1 MAIMKRLKSNTF
13 ILSLLTS
20 LIILPVSNVACAA
33 NPTRVVMDQNVVS
46 VYDDDG
52 VFLRYSYKDVPF
64 KPYVKELFTPGGVN
78 VLLDAPTDH
87 LHHHALMFAVT
98 ADGVDFW
105 AEQSAAGGPGRQA
118 HQRFDEVK
126 VEKRGDAHFAGFSQ
140 QVDWQNP
147 QTGQLVLKE
156 IRTIEICNLAKPK
169 AVLLTWQSQFEAP
182 DAKESVTLSG
192 SHYQGLGMR
201 FVRSMDLEGEVRNAD
216 GKPGVVFRGEERLV
230 RSRWCAYTAKADGKD
245 VTVAMFDHPRNE
257 RHPAT
262 WFMMNKPF
270 AYLSATLALH
280 EQPLKVESAN
290 PLVLRYAAALWD
302 GRIEDAK
309 IEELYKRW
317 AALPQETTAAL
328 TPQQAK

>member
-1 MAIMKRLKSNTF
+1 MKRLKSNTF

-20 LIILPVSNVACAA
+20 LVILAVSNAVLAA
-33 NPTRVVMDQNVVS
+33 NPMRVVMDQNVVS

-52 VFLRYSYKDVPF
+52 VLLRYCYKDVPF
-64 KPYVKELFTPGGVN
+64 KPYVQQLFTPGGVN
-78 VLLDAPTDH
+78 VLLDAPADH

-98 ADGVDFW
+98 ADGTDFW

-126 VEKRGDAHFAGFSQ
+126 VERRGDAHFAGFSQ
-140 QVDWQNP
+140 QLDWQNP

-156 IRTIEICNLAKPK
+156 IRTIEICNFAKPK
-169 AVLLTWQSQFEAP
+169 AALLTWQSHFEAP
-182 DAKESVTLSG
+182 DANESVTLSG
-192 SHYQGLGMR
+192 SHYQGLGLR
-201 FVRSMDLEGEVRNAD
+201 FIRSMDLEGEFRNAD
-216 GKPGVVFRGEERLV
+216 GKAGVVFRGEERLV
-230 RSRWCAYTAKADGKD
+230 RSHWCAYTAKADGKD
-245 VTVAMFDHPRNE
+245 VTVAMFDHPGNE

-280 EQPLKVESAN
+280 EQPLKLESGN
-290 PLVLRYAAALWD
+290 PLVLRYGVALWD

-317 AALPQETTAAL
+317 AALPRWTEGAPK
-328 TPQQAK
+328 PQPVK

>member
-1 MAIMKRLKSNTF
+1 MERLKSSTVTLWVSVN
-13 ILSLLTS
+13 LLIFFTS
-20 LIILPVSNVACAA
+20 DMTLAA
-33 NPTRVVMDQNVVS
+33 NLMRAVMDQNVVS

-52 VFLRYSYKDVPF
+52 VFLHYSYKDVPF

-78 VLLDAPTDH
+78 VLLDAPADH

-118 HQRFDEVK
+118 HQRFDHVT
-126 VEKRGDAHFAGFSQ
+126 VDSRDDAPFAGFSEQ
-140 QVDWQNP
+140 LDWQNP
-147 QTGQLVLKE
+147 QSGQLVLKE
-156 IRTIEICNLAKPK
+156 IRTIGICNLAEPN
-169 AVLLTWQSQFEAP
+169 AVLLTWQSQFETP
-182 DAKESVTLSG
+182 NAKESVTLSG

-201 FVRSMDLEGEVRNAD
+201 FVRSMDLDGEFRNAD
-216 GKPGVVFRGEERLV
+216 GKEGTVFRGEERLV
-230 RSRWCAYTAKADGKD
+230 RSRWCAYTARVDGKD

-270 AYLSATLALH
+270 AYFSATLALH
-280 EQPLKVESAN
+280 EQPLEVEVKSGK
-290 PLVLRYAAALWD
+290 PLVLRYGVALWD
-302 GRIEDAK
+302 GRIENAK

-317 AALPQETTAAL
+317 AALPQQTEGSPK
-328 TPQQAK
+328 PQPEK

>member
-1 MAIMKRLKSNTF
+1 MERLKGSTITLWVSVN
-13 ILSLLTS
+13 LLTFFIS
-20 LIILPVSNVACAA
+20 DMALAA
-33 NPTRVVMDQNVVS
+33 NPMRAVTGAS
-46 VYDDDG
+46 TLSLYEDDD
-52 VFLRYSYKDVPF
+52 VLLRYCYKDVPF

-78 VLLDAPTDH
+78 VLLDAPADH

-98 ADGVDFW
+98 ADGTDFW

-280 EQPLKVESAN
+280 EQPLKVEPGK
-290 PLVLRYAAALWD
+290 PLVLRYGVALWD

-317 AALPQETTAAL
+317 ASPPRETES
-328 TPQQAK
+328 P

>member
-1 MAIMKRLKSNTF
+1 MERFKSST
-13 ILSLLTS
+13 ITLWLCITLLTFFAS
-20 LIILPVSNVACAA
+20 SVAFAA
-33 NPTRVVMDQNVVS
+33 NPMRAVMGENTLS
-46 VYDDDG
+46 LYEDDA
-52 VFLRYSYKDVPF
+52 VLLRYSYKDVPF
-64 KPYVKELFTPGGVN
+64 KPYVKELFTPRGAN
-78 VLLDAPTDH
+78 VLLDAPADH

-98 ADGVDFW
+98 ADGTDFW

-118 HQRFDEVK
+118 HQRFNDV
-126 VEKRGDAHFAGFSQ
+126 RIDSRDDAAFPGFSQ
-140 QVDWQNP
+140 QLDWKNP
-147 QTGQLVLKE
+147 QNGQLLLKE
-156 IRTIEICNLAKPK
+156 IRAIEVCNLAEPK
-169 AVLLTWQSQFEAP
+169 AVLLTWQSQFDAP
-182 DAKESVTLSG
+182 DANESVTLSG
-192 SHYQGLGMR
+192 SHYQGLGLR
-201 FVRSMDLEGEVRNAD
+201 FVRSMDLEGEFRNAD

-280 EQPLKVESAN
+280 EQPLKVEPGK
-290 PLVLRYAAALWD
+290 PLVLRYGVALWD

-317 AALPQETTAAL
+317 ASPPRETES
-328 TPQQAK
+328 P

>member
-1 MAIMKRLKSNTF
+1 MKRFNSNTS

-20 LIILPVSNVACAA
+20 LIILPVSNVACA
-33 NPTRVVMDQNVVS
+33 PDPMRVVMDQNVVS
-46 VYDDDG
+46 LYEDDN
-52 VFLRYSYKDVPF
+52 VLLRYSYKDVPF

-78 VLLDAPTDH
+78 VLLDAPADH

-98 ADGVDFW
+98 ADGTEFW
-105 AEQSAAGGPGRQA
+105 AEQSDAGGPGRQA
-118 HQRFDEVK
+118 HQSFDEVK
-126 VEKRGDAHFAGFSQ
+126 VERRGGVRFAGFSQ
-140 QVDWQNP
+140 RIDWQNP
-147 QTGQLVLKE
+147 QSGQLVLKE
-156 IRTIEICNLAKPK
+156 IRTIEIRNFAKPK
-169 AVLLTWQSQFEAP
+169 AVLLTWQPHFEVP
-182 DAKESVTLSG
+182 DANESVTLSG
-192 SHYQGLGMR
+192 SHYQGLGLR
-201 FVRSMDLEGEVRNAD
+201 FVRSMDLEGEFRNAD
-216 GKPGVVFRGEERLV
+216 GKAGVVFRGEERLV

-280 EQPLKVESAN
+280 EQPLKVESDN
-290 PLVLRYAAALWD
+290 PLVLRYAVALWD

-317 AALPQETTAAL
+317 AAM
-328 TPQQAK
+328 PQQAEGAPKPQPVK

>member
-1 MAIMKRLKSNTF
+1 
-13 ILSLLTS
+13 
-20 LIILPVSNVACAA
+20 LIILAVSNAA
-33 NPTRVVMDQNVVS
+33 FAASPMRLVTDQNVVS

-52 VFLRYSYKDVPF
+52 VLLRYSYRDVPF
-64 KPYVKELFTPGGVN
+64 KPYVKEFFTPGGVN
-78 VLLDAPTDH
+78 VLLDAPADH

-98 ADGVDFW
+98 ADGVNFW
-105 AEQSAAGGPGRQA
+105 EEQQAPGRQV
-118 HQRFDEVK
+118 HQRF
-126 VEKRGDAHFAGFSQ
+126 GDVRVDSRDDAPFAGFSQ
-140 QVDWQNP
+140 QLDWKNP
-147 QTGQLVLKE
+147 QTGQLVIKE
-156 IRTIEICNLAKPK
+156 IRTIEICKLAEPK
-169 AVLLTWQSQFEAP
+169 AALLMWQSQFEAP
-182 DAKESVTLSG
+182 DANESVTLSG
-192 SHYQGLGMR
+192 SHYQGLGLR
-201 FVRSMDLEGEVRNAD
+201 FVRSMDLEGEFRNAD
-216 GKPGVVFRGEERLV
+216 GKAGVVFRGEERLV

-280 EQPLKVESAN
+280 EQPLKVEPAN

-317 AALPQETTAAL
+317 AAP
-328 TPQQAK
+328 PQQAEGAPKPPPEK

>member
-1 MAIMKRLKSNTF
+1 MERLKNSTVRLWICVNLLIFF
-13 ILSLLTS
+13 ISDMAL
-20 LIILPVSNVACAA
+20 AA
-33 NPTRVVMDQNVVS
+33 NPMRVVTDQNVVS

-52 VFLRYSYKDVPF
+52 VLLRYSYRDVPF

-78 VLLDAPTDH
+78 VLLDAPADH

-98 ADGVDFW
+98 ADGVNFW
-105 AEQSAAGGPGRQA
+105 EEQQAPGRQV
-118 HQRFDEVK
+118 HQRFDDVR
-126 VEKRGDAHFAGFSQ
+126 VDSRDGAPFAGFSQ
-140 QVDWQNP
+140 QIDWKNP

-156 IRTIEICNLAKPK
+156 IRTIEVCNLAEPK
-169 AVLLTWQSQFEAP
+169 AALLTWQSQFEAP
-182 DAKESVTLSG
+182 DGKESVTLSG

-201 FVRSMDLEGEVRNAD
+201 FVRSMDLEGEFRNAD
-216 GKPGVVFRGEERLV
+216 GKPGVVFRGEEKLV
-230 RSRWCAYTAKADGKD
+230 RSRWCAYTAKAQSKD
-245 VTVAMFDHPRNE
+245 VTVAMFDHPGNE

-280 EQPLKVESAN
+280 EQPLKVEPDN
-290 PLVLRYAAALWD
+290 PLVLRYAVALWD

-317 AALPQETTAAL
+317 AALPQQAGG
-328 TPQQAK
+328 TPKPQPAK

>member
-1 MAIMKRLKSNTF
+1 MERLKSSTVRLWICVN
-13 ILSLLTS
+13 LLIFFTS
-20 LIILPVSNVACAA
+20 DMALAA
-33 NPTRVVMDQNVVS
+33 NPMRVVMDQNVVS

-78 VLLDAPTDH
+78 VLLDAPADH

-98 ADGVDFW
+98 ADGTDFW

-126 VEKRGDAHFAGFSQ
+126 VEKRGDAHFAGFSEQ
-140 QVDWQNP
+140 LDWKNP
-147 QTGQLVLKE
+147 QSGQLVLKE
-156 IRTIEICNLAKPK
+156 IRTIEICNFAKPK
-169 AVLLTWQSQFEAP
+169 AALLTWQSQFEAP

-201 FVRSMDLEGEVRNAD
+201 FVRSMDAEGELRNAD
-216 GKPGVVFRGEERLV
+216 GKAGVVFRGEERLV

-280 EQPLKVESAN
+280 EQPLKVESGN
-290 PLVLRYAAALWD
+290 PLVLRYAVALWD

-317 AALPQETTAAL
+317 AALPQQADGAPK
-328 TPQQAK
+328 PQPVK

>member
-1 MAIMKRLKSNTF
+1 MERLKSSTVTLWICVNLVTF
-13 ILSLLTS
+13 FISDMTL
-20 LIILPVSNVACAA
+20 AA
-33 NPTRVVMDQNVVS
+33 NPIRVVTDQNVVS

-52 VFLRYSYKDVPF
+52 VLLRYSYRDVPF

-78 VLLDAPTDH
+78 VLLDAPADH

-98 ADGVDFW
+98 ADGTDFW

-118 HQRFDEVK
+118 HQRFDDVR
-126 VEKRGDAHFAGFSQ
+126 VDSRDDAPFAGFSQ
-140 QVDWQNP
+140 QLDWQNP

-156 IRTIEICNLAKPK
+156 IRTIEICNFAKPK
-169 AVLLTWQSQFEAP
+169 AALLTWQSQFEAP
-182 DAKESVTLSG
+182 DANESVTLSG

-201 FVRSMDLEGEVRNAD
+201 FVRSMDLDGEFRNAD
-216 GKPGVVFRGEERLV
+216 GKAGVVFRGEERLV

-245 VTVAMFDHPRNE
+245 VTVAMFDHPGNE

-280 EQPLKVESAN
+280 EQPLKVEPDN
-290 PLVLRYAAALWD
+290 PLVLRYGVALWD
-302 GRIEDAK
+302 GRVEDAK

-317 AALPQETTAAL
+317 AALPRRTEGAPK
-328 TPQQAK
+328 PQPVK